1 MERIKRKLLRVE
13 LKDGDWLYSALIDK
27 GGVLP
32 EERDIGYTL
41 IGYIRKQK
49 TREGVSY
56 APQANSEE
64 DASFPDDEAFDV
76 VERLIEKGFVTEGA
90 EFGGQFRVL
99 FDDDLN
105 LRFDKKYDRPGRPY
119 PKNAEE
125 FRMRLKREF

>member
-1 MERIKRKLLRVE
+1 MERIRRHGLRVVIR
-13 LKDGDWLYSALIDK
+13 DGDFLYYALIDK
-27 GGVLP
+27 GGVGS
-32 EERDIGYTL
+32 EDWGIGYTL
-41 IGYIRKQK
+41 NGYIRKEK
-49 TREGVSY
+49 VREGYSCPHY
-56 APQANSEE
+56 KKEEE
-64 DASFPDDEAFDV
+64 DTIFTDDEAFEV

-119 PKNAEE
+119 PKNSEE